1 MKKDGS
7 PDKPPTEQTHE
18 EGSTRNSH
26 HGHGSQSKSIFHNLK
41 QPNESRTQKKRRQMQ
56 SIEETKPTS
65 RKEVRKE
72 IDKSKNTCEDP

>member
-26 HGHGSQSKSIFHNLK
+26 HGSQSKHLPLSK
-41 QPNESRTQKKRRQMQ
+41 TTKR
-56 SIEETKPTS
+56 E
-65 RKEVRKE
+65 
-72 IDKSKNTCEDP
+72 

>member
-26 HGHGSQSKSIFHNLK
+26 HGQGSQSKSIFHNLK
-41 QPNESRTQKKRRQMQ
+41 QPNESRTHKKRPQMPIYRRNQ
-56 SIEETKPTS
+56 TYESEGG
-65 RKEVRKE
+65 KEGNR
-72 IDKSKNTCEDP
+72 